1 MVKHINHSSKHI
13 KSRYYD
19 HKSNFAPPRVLSLP
33 HKYYIEKY
41 RTSGDMRYN
50 NIYSDYVPHKYNI
63 DHRNHIHRW
72 MIPITTHNYG
82 GTYINPCENGGLLV
96 ASDHGRNICICPYE
110 YMGTNCQ
117 DINYC
122 HPDPCM
128 NGGKCQV
135 TRFGTHY
142 QCDCYKEHLGARC
155 ERTNPCFPNPCRNNG
170 ECTHNGVNATCICTN
185 GFKGSRCEEVN
196 SCIPNPCLNGAI
208 CYEKPGLGKFECIC
222 EADWRGT
229 ICNQPTPCSTFP
241 CLNGGKCV
249 DTADSYKC
257 LCNDGLIGRHCE
269 IELCSPNPCKNYG
282 KCFQDGKTF
291 KCLCPE
297 WTKGELC
304 EVLSPCKLHPCQ
316 NHAVCIDSTSIY
328 QWNFTPAHYYC
339 KCQSSW
345 TGEHCQVSKCKA
357 CHIHAICD
365 GEKCVCEQGYS
376 GNGLVCTKL
385 ETPCAPNPCENS
397 GICHDEGNGNFH
409 CVCKLGFKPPLCK
422 DTDLCNPNTCN
433 GGVCSLTL
441 DGGFKCTSCPPGF
454 FGVTCR
460 QNDSCFSNPCQHGGH
475 CRLSSLGNHICDCV
489 GFWSGEVCEKC
500 SCPFSMNPLVPS
512 PYCLLTTGQCV
523 CPGHYVW
530 ESKQNRC
537 ILPKAEIIDPCLSSP
552 CLCGGTC
559 IWDNR
564 DTSEYTCLCNERC
577 YGPRCE
583 FENACQRDRPCYN
596 GGNCTNL
603 FGGKYKCHCYFGY
616 SGVNCQIAPIKPV
629 NRCDINVCLNG
640 GICKPLNYGYD
651 CICLPRYTGIH
662 CQVDRCRD
670 CDIHAKCVHGV
681 CKCLPGW
688 VGNGYECVKE
698 ECDSKCVGFQTC
710 ISGVCGCLPG
720 YTIVQNICMR
730 ERKSTKEPL
739 SGSFAPR
746 TMSSFDHMLSTTR
759 KPLTILHKTLVATTV
774 THQPTIGLPITY
786 YLSTVSSNLP
796 ATTRLPSIEYYDN
809 NTPPGFKHSLNI
821 GVENGLSKTHVFM
834 KQNISEVTLKHTNN
848 SLKGVSNFA
857 KTSFLKKNEKNV
869 YPDQSKK
876 DIKEKVYKS
885 GNVKR
890 NLLQNVD
897 KNEMKYLQ
905 DGITHNFN
913 KRIKYANKVSSN
925 KTIVQQSS
933 WLRKVKDFNIRK
945 NLASIFTNSKNVNST
960 NIVVIRKKPFL
971 KNLNETKIASK
982 QSIKSGNHFSKSI
995 NASKHSE
1002 ITYYYYPINS
1012 FDDLRTNM
1020 KEAGQYGEDLRTNMK
1035 EAGQFGE
1042 DLRTNMKEANQYRED
1057 LCTNMKEAGQYGE
1070 DLCKNIKE
1078 AGQYGEDLRTNMK
1091 EAGQYGEDLRT
1102 NMKEAGQYGED
1113 LRTNM
1118 KEAGQYGEDLRTNM
1132 KEAGQY
1138 GEDSESFN
1146 GQMNNPLGSEVNQD
1160 RKFILDSFH
1169 YPNSFLFDYPTE
1181 QKSTDLH
1188 MSNESLSSFIK
1199 QESMDISK
1207 IRADQLKYVDNDIE
1221 SELPQGDNMQ
1231 YFNSNS
1237 EGVYIPIYSHD
1248 VPVLHNTKKLKNLNG
1263 PNLNGSNLNG
1273 SVTNNMT
1280 TNVFSFK
1287 QDKIGDK
1294 GGLEHEISNIK
1305 NENLSASK
1313 GFNKQ
1318 QSAINSDKDFPDDD
1332 LQKWLKEAKVLYAK
1346 GIKILRKK
1354 GLLEEKQS
1362 YSSRAQKRKLNSLSN
1377 YKNNVSN
1384 FSIEDIYPDSLY
1396 PDSLDDFTDNQSYP
1410 DENLFYDFS
1419 DQSYPEVN
1427 FSSKH
1432 SSLLARLPGNDD
1444 STLVI
1449 SSSKDDSLYKTKFNE
1464 SFQGKPHAFKKP
1476 EEKFE
1481 SNNKTSYNKESFF
1494 AKLITLDK
1502 ANKQINLSGQNEE
1515 IIPSK
1520 IFSNRFQIIK
1530 HFDKMFSYVNETK
1543 NSQNDTKINVDESR
1557 LLQNDL
1563 KNNTEEVRNK
1573 KNDAK
1578 SDAGQM
1584 QNLQKDIKN
1593 NTDEIWNSHN
1603 NTKNIVDED
1612 KNTQLQ
1618 KNDTKNITRDQPDHI
1633 DHSFEANS
1641 DMFENQKTEKN
1652 ILNVSENRKAKE
1664 TIFNMSENHGTNG
1677 LIENFFDNNEGHV
1690 ISLRG
1695 IAKSNIP
1702 NNRIVLKSP
1711 IYLKKTKLKPLI
1723 KVQPIDN
1730 IKKISSFLKQSLV
1743 KIESKMNIKNLLRG
1757 NKTNRYLSLST
1768 DQHNSSNKFTAVSVP
1783 FKVKKILSN
1792 ANKNFNRE
1800 FMNKTVEVSDVLKEY
1815 GITKNDLVAETNK

>member
-1 MVKHINHSSKHI
+1 MNKAIKRSYSNGYNYFKHVNLHPLITKDDQDEKEVYFNIPFGVIENKDIENSKEYLPSFPETVVNRDDDSFLNDYESQDDIDYPNYQISSNENIFHHYTLPDVSSIHWNKRVNYRKHKKIHSYQRNGHKKFTRKINKTNITINFLNETNKNSTKMVKHINHSSKHI
-13 KSRYYD
+13 KGRYYNP
-19 HKSNFAPPRVLSLP
+19 KSNFGPPRVLSLVP
-33 HKYYIEKY
+33 HKYYIKKY
-41 RTSGDMRYN
+41 KTSGDMGYN
-50 NIYSDYVPHKYNI
+50 NIHSYYVPHNHNI
-63 DHRNHIHRW
+63 EHRNHIHRW

-82 GTYINPCENGGLLV
+82 GTFINPCENGGLLV
-96 ASDHGRNICICPYE
+96 ASDHGRNICICPYK

-135 TRFGTHY
+135 TRFGTHF

-249 DTADSYKC
+249 DSADNYKC
-257 LCNDGLIGRHCE
+257 LCNDGFIGRHCE

-433 GGVCSLTL
+433 GGVCTLTL

-454 FGVTCR
+454 YGVTCR
-460 QNDSCFSNPCQHGGH
+460 QNDSCLSNPCQHGGH
-475 CRLSSLGNHICDCV
+475 CRLSSLGNHVCDCV

-500 SCPFSMNPLVPS
+500 SCPSSMNPLVPS

-523 CPGHYVW
+523 CPGHHVW
-530 ESKQNRC
+530 ESKQNKC
-537 ILPKAEIIDPCLSSP
+537 ILPKAEIIDPCFSSP

-564 DTSEYTCLCNERC
+564 VSSEYTCLCNERC
-577 YGPRCE
+577 SGPRCE

-616 SGVNCQIAPIKPV
+616 SGVNCEIAPIKRV
-629 NRCDINVCLNG
+629 SRCDINVCLNG

-720 YTIVQNICMR
+720 YIIVQNICMR
-730 ERKSTKEPL
+730 ERKSTIKALPV
-739 SGSFAPR
+739 SITPR
-746 TMSSFDHMLSTTR
+746 TMSTFDHMLGTTR
-759 KPLTILHKTLVATTV
+759 KPLTTLYEASVATTV
-774 THQPTIGLPITY
+774 THQPTIGLPMTY
-786 YLSTVSSNLP
+786 YLSTVSTNLP

-809 NTPPGFKHSLNI
+809 NTPSGLKHSLNI
-821 GVENGLSKTHVFM
+821 DVENGLSKTHVFM
-834 KQNISEVTLKHTNN
+834 KQNISEVTLKNKNN
-848 SLKGVSNFA
+848 SLKGVSNFT
-857 KTSFLKKNEKNV
+857 KTSFFKKSKKNI

-876 DIKEKVYKS
+876 DIKERVYKS

-890 NLLQNVD
+890 NFLQNVD
-897 KNEMKYLQ
+897 KNEMKYLHE
-905 DGITHNFN
+905 GITHNFN
-913 KRIKYANKVSSN
+913 EKLKYANKISSGN
-925 KTIVQQSS
+925 SDL
-933 WLRKVKDFNIRK
+933 LRKVKDSNILK
-945 NLASIFTNSKNVNST
+945 HLALIFTKSKNVNMNST
-960 NIVVIRKKPFL
+960 NIVLKKKKPFS
-971 KNLNETKIASK
+971 KNFNETNIASK

-1012 FDDLRTNM
+1012 FDDLRANM
-1020 KEAGQYGEDLRTNMK
+1020 KDAGQYGEDLRTNM
-1035 EAGQFGE
+1035 
-1042 DLRTNMKEANQYRED
+1042 
-1057 LCTNMKEAGQYGE
+1057 
-1070 DLCKNIKE
+1070 I
-1078 AGQYGEDLRTNMK
+1078 
-1091 EAGQYGEDLRT
+1091 
-1102 NMKEAGQYGED
+1102 
-1113 LRTNM
+1113 
-1118 KEAGQYGEDLRTNM
+1118 
-1132 KEAGQY
+1132 EAGQY

-1146 GQMNNPLGSEVNQD
+1146 GQINNPLGSEVTQD
-1160 RKFILDSFH
+1160 RKFILDSLH
-1169 YPNSFLFDYPTE
+1169 YPNSFLDYPTE
-1181 QKSTDLH
+1181 QKSTD

-1199 QESMDISK
+1199 QENMDIAK
-1207 IRADQLKYVDNDIE
+1207 IRADHLKYVDNDIE

-1248 VPVLHNTKKLKNLNG
+1248 LPVLHNTKKL
-1263 PNLNGSNLNG
+1263 NG
-1273 SVTNNMT
+1273 SVSDNIT
-1280 TNVFSFK
+1280 TNVFPFK
-1287 QDKIGDK
+1287 QDKGDK
-1294 GGLEHEISNIK
+1294 GGLEQETSNIK
-1305 NENLSASK
+1305 NENLNVSK
-1313 GFNKQ
+1313 GFDKQ
-1318 QSAINSDKDFPDDD
+1318 HTAINNDKDFPDDD

-1354 GLLEEKQS
+1354 GLLDEKQS
-1362 YSSRAQKRKLNSLSN
+1362 YFSRAQKRKLNSLSN
-1377 YKNNVSN
+1377 YKNNISN
-1384 FSIEDIYPDSLY
+1384 FSVEDIYPDSLY

-1419 DQSYPEVN
+1419 DQFYPEVN
-1427 FSSKH
+1427 LSSKH
-1432 SSLLARLPGNDD
+1432 SSFLARLPSNDN
-1444 STLVI
+1444 STLLS
-1449 SSSKDDSLYKTKFNE
+1449 SSSKDDSLRKTKISE
-1464 SFQGKPHAFKKP
+1464 SFQRKPHAVRKP

-1481 SNNKTSYNKESFF
+1481 SDNKTSYNKESFF

-1515 IIPSK
+1515 IIPIK

-1530 HFDKMFSYVNETK
+1530 YFDKIFGYVNET
-1543 NSQNDTKINVDESR
+1543 QNDTKNNESR

-1563 KNNTEEVRNK
+1563 KNNTDEVRNE
-1573 KNDAK
+1573 KNDTK
-1578 SDAGQM
+1578 SDPSQM
-1584 QNLQKDIKN
+1584 PNLQKDIKN
-1593 NTDEIWNSHN
+1593 NTDEKWNSHN
-1603 NTKNIVDED
+1603 NTKNNVDED

-1618 KNDTKNITRDQPDHI
+1618 NDTSVDKTRNSHNDSENERKSQNNVKNNDTGISQIVTKNNSDEARNLQNNIKNNFGKVGNAQNDTKNIRHDQPDHI
-1633 DHSFEANS
+1633 DHSFEANW

-1652 ILNVSENRKAKE
+1652 ILNISENQKAKE
-1664 TIFNMSENHGTNG
+1664 TICY
-1677 LIENFFDNNEGHV
+1677 LIFRH
-1690 ISLRG
+1690 
-1695 IAKSNIP
+1695 
-1702 NNRIVLKSP
+1702 
-1711 IYLKKTKLKPLI
+1711 
-1723 KVQPIDN
+1723 
-1730 IKKISSFLKQSLV
+1730 
-1743 KIESKMNIKNLLRG
+1743 IKNGFFCFL
-1757 NKTNRYLSLST
+1757 
-1768 DQHNSSNKFTAVSVP
+1768 
-1783 FKVKKILSN
+1783 
-1792 ANKNFNRE
+1792 
-1800 FMNKTVEVSDVLKEY
+1800 
-1815 GITKNDLVAETNK
+1815 